1 MDLFS
6 SPTSPSHFLSLPSYS
21 PANPSLFLPK
31 PLNQLGAG
39 ERCKLPQR
47 GPRWSPGHKRI
58 FWWYFQPRK
67 RIWWLRTVSFC
78 CYDVLVWF
86 QFGQEV
92 PVPVCHIGALLS
104 AGQATLVKRWST
116 QLELCCGWCLVWQRH
131 MELMSQSEKTTSKSV
146 RKSKL
151 QELSAQL
158 MAVQLRETSLAAQVT
173 ELKQEALQLETAVS
187 CHTRLHCSVMA
198 LTY

>member
-1 MDLFS
+1 
-6 SPTSPSHFLSLPSYS
+6 
-21 PANPSLFLPK
+21 
-31 PLNQLGAG
+31 
-39 ERCKLPQR
+39 
-47 GPRWSPGHKRI
+47 
-58 FWWYFQPRK
+58 
-67 RIWWLRTVSFC
+67 
-78 CYDVLVWF
+78 
-86 QFGQEV
+86 
-92 PVPVCHIGALLS
+92 
-104 AGQATLVKRWST
+104 
-116 QLELCCGWCLVWQRH
+116 
-131 MELMSQSEKTTSKSV
+131 MSQSEKTTSKSV